1 MSEYYDVVLGLIP
14 LALLGITGGLTIAGV
29 QLTTAVT
36 LAGVVAI
43 SLIAHALFVNG
54 PVDPAPA
61 TTNTAT
67 NTTNAPVDAD

>member
-1 MSEYYDVVLGLIP
+1 MSEYYDVILGLIP
-14 LALLGITGGLTIAGV
+14 LALLGITGGLTITGV

-36 LAGVVAI
+36 LAGVVAV
-43 SLIAHALFVNG
+43 SLVAHALFVNG
-54 PVDPAPA
+54 PVDSAPT

>member
-14 LALLGITGGLTIAGV
+14 LALLGITGSLTIAGV

-54 PVDPAPA
+54 PVDPA